1 MFVCE
6 CFPRNYGG
14 TPLIRSPMGPKTF
27 GRVNGVAILTRVFF
41 FTRKCMVVFVRLP
54 KKEAVRRGFTVADNF
69 Q

>member
-27 GRVNGVAILTRVFF
+27 GRVNGVAILTTVFF
-41 FTRKCMVVFVRLP
+41 YKKMYGGFCQAAKKRGRK
-54 KKEAVRRGFTVADNF
+54 EGFHCS
-69 Q
+69 